1 LNRSRA
7 ARRATILLAA
17 PCCMP
22 AAAHIFAQPYTLPVP
37 FALYATAATA
47 ALLLSFVI
55 VGVFAVVPAVTRA
68 RPCVAASPGAP
79 AAAPSRLVACG
90 RMASVFLLT
99 SCIVTGFAGTQNAFL
114 NFNMTFFWIIFVLAV
129 PYVVAVVGD
138 FYASVNPFEELVRWV
153 EAALGAADP
162 PRAWP
167 ARLGCFPALAF
178 YMAFIWLELFGQ
190 LRPRGLS
197 GALAIYVVI
206 NVAGA
211 RVFGRQAW
219 FRHAEFFAVYLR
231 LIGRMSPWAN
241 VRATGD
247 GASPARRDGRWHAPF
262 SGLLDEPDQS
272 ISLVLFILFMLSS
285 TAYDGLH
292 STSPWISVYWKTL
305 YPAIAPWL
313 HPAPDRQ
320 YILSSEL
327 YYLWQWSCLFA
338 SPFLY
343 LAVFASCVGVM
354 KAVTRSS
361 IDLLTLVTRFSMSLV
376 PIAFVYHVTHYYTL
390 LLAQGGQIV
399 RLVSDPFGTGWN
411 LLGTA
416 RLPLPPV
423 MLDMG
428 SVWLT
433 QVALILAGH
442 IVGVLLAHVEALRI
456 FGSPKRAALSQLP
469 MLALMV
475 LFTNFGLWI
484 LSLPI
489 SGAG

>member
-1 LNRSRA
+1 MNRSRVA
-7 ARRATILLAA
+7 WRATVLPAA
-17 PCCMP
+17 LCCTP

-55 VGVFAVVPAVTRA
+55 VGVFAVVPAVARA
-68 RPCVAASPGAP
+68 RPGAAAAP
-79 AAAPSRLVACG
+79 AAHAATPSRAVTWG

-114 NFNMTFFWIIFVLAV
+114 NFNMTFFWIVFVLAV
-129 PYVVAVVGD
+129 PYAVAVVGD
-138 FYASVNPFEELVRWV
+138 FYATVNPFEELARWA

-162 PRAWP
+162 PRPWP

-197 GALAIYVVI
+197 GALAAYVVI

-231 LIGRMSPWAN
+231 LIGRMSPWA
-241 VRATGD
+241 RGLED
-247 GASPARRDGRWHAPF
+247 GASPARRDSRWRAPF
-262 SGLLDEPDQS
+262 SGLLDAPDRS

-343 LAVFASCVGVM
+343 LAVFAGCVGIM
-354 KAVTRSS
+354 KVVTRSS
-361 IDLLTLVTRFSMSLV
+361 MDLLALVTRFSMSLV

-399 RLVSDPFGTGWN
+399 RLVSDPFGAGWN

-433 QVALILAGH
+433 QVGLILAGH